1 MSPDDCRR
9 VIPSQQEEFR
19 RRAISMVQSGTP
31 PTEVARHLDLE
42 AIAEPSPTPG
52 LRLNGIRGVEKVF
65 PEIKQAYEK
74 AAS

>member
-1 MSPDDCRR
+1 
-9 VIPSQQEEFR
+9 
-19 RRAISMVQSGTP
+19 MVQSGTP